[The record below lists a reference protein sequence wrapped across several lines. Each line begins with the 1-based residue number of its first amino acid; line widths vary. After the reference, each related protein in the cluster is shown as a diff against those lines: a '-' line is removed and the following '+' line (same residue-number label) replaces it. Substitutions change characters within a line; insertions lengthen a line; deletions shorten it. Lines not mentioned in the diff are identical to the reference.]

1 MQDEMK
7 ALYEWNYATP
17 LRERAQALE
26 ALDQEKPV
34 EVLMKAGKVKFIQ
47 DLDKPI
53 IDHDTAASMDLVA
66 VQMRPE
72 KAKRLLLRS
81 VLAGIRQHKLQVFCK
96 GE

>member
-7 ALYEWNYATP
+7 ALYKWNYTTP

-26 ALDQEKPV
+26 ALDQDKPV
-34 EVLMKAGKVKFIQ
+34 EVLMKAGKVKYIQ
-47 DLDKPI
+47 DLDKPTI
-53 IDHDTAASMDLVA
+53 GHDTAASMDLVA

-81 VLAGIRQHKLQVFCK
+81 VLAGIRQRKLNVFCK

>member
-7 ALYEWNYATP
+7 ALYEWNYSTP

-26 ALDQEKPV
+26 KLDQDQPV
-34 EVLMKAGKVKFIQ
+34 EVLMKAGKVKYIQ
-47 DLDKPI
+47 DLDKPT
-53 IDHDTAASMDLVA
+53 IDHDTAARLELVV
-66 VQMRPE
+66 VQMKPE

-81 VLAGIRQHKLQVFCK
+81 ALAGIRQHKLNVFCK

>member
-7 ALYEWNYATP
+7 TLYEWNYSTP

-26 ALDQEKPV
+26 KLDQEKPV

-47 DLDKPI
+47 DLDKPT
-53 IDHDTAASMDLVA
+53 IDHDTAASLELVA
-66 VQMRPE
+66 VQMKPE

-81 VLAGIRQHKLQVFCK
+81 TLAGIRQHKLNVFCK

>member
-7 ALYEWNYATP
+7 ALYEWNYSTP

-26 ALDQEKPV
+26 KLDQEKPV
-34 EVLMKAGKVKFIQ
+34 EVLMKAGKVKYIQ
-47 DLDKPI
+47 DLDSPT
-53 IDHDTAASMDLVA
+53 IDQDTAASFGLVA
-66 VQMRPE
+66 VQMKPE

-81 VLAGIRQHKLQVFCK
+81 VLVGIRQHKLNIFCK

>member
-7 ALYEWNYATP
+7 ALYEWNYSTP

-26 ALDQEKPV
+26 KLDQEKPV
-34 EVLMKAGKVKFIQ
+34 EVLMKAGKVKYIQ
-47 DLDKPI
+47 DLDSPT
-53 IDHDTAASMDLVA
+53 IDQDTAASFGLVA
-66 VQMRPE
+66 VQMKPE

-81 VLAGIRQHKLQVFCK
+81 VLTGIRQHKLNIFCK